1 MASSTLGQSIAWFVL
16 WLMLWLRADTTK
28 AGITAPNNSAATR
41 RITSSFVR
49 ARGLTRGPVCLQP
62 TRKRARRRLRCA
74 REPVSASGLSGRRL
88 CWPIVGL
95 RLQRPTPGVKGV
107 VHHHAVRQHLVVVL
121 KVGGKPERDCKQAA
135 ALRRQIV
142 ARRVGAAHYSREL
155 IERAIL
161 DAEDSQDRIERAAL
175 AFVRETGAFDVV
187 SDRSGLGRDRKN
199 IARRHIQ
206 KLGLRIDEAA
216 NEPRAGYAVDLWPL
230 ARHPS
235 VDRIRPAQP
244 GRQPSLHPAGNALV
258 EVETAAPRAAQRRGR
273 ILADTL
279 TLRAIGNDCSAGR
292 QGVQP
297 LRIVLRIATHRAD
310 DEAIVGVEVVA
321 TAN

>member
-1 MASSTLGQSIAWFVL
+1 MPKI
-16 WLMLWLRADTTK
+16 LRIVSNEQRSPSCA
-28 AGITAPNNSAATR
+28 
-41 RITSSFVR
+41 
-49 ARGLTRGPVCLQP
+49 
-62 TRKRARRRLRCA
+62 KRA
-74 REPVSASGLSGRRL
+74 PSMS
-88 CWPIVGL
+88 
-95 RLQRPTPGVKGV
+95 
-107 VHHHAVRQHLVVVL
+107 
-121 KVGGKPERDCKQAA
+121 
-135 ALRRQIV
+135 
-142 ARRVGAAHYSREL
+142 
-155 IERAIL
+155 
-161 DAEDSQDRIERAAL
+161 
-175 AFVRETGAFDVV
+175 
-187 SDRSGLGRDRKN
+187 
-199 IARRHIQ
+199 
-206 KLGLRIDEAA
+206 
-216 NEPRAGYAVDLWPL
+216 YAVDLWPL

-321 TAN
+321 TANIDQNWREGRAQARIELIGRNRVKSFSVHAQSPRQASVAQSLDGNRLKGSLHIPLRGTLDR